1 MKKFGINLAC
11 TIYKGSSYL
20 RNYAPLEVGT
30 GIEEF
35 DNLFYYF
42 YTTDFHEYSS
52 YRMYTTTKYGIMSK
66 HRLKSNEDR
75 DFFNSCATNFNVV
88 LEFGEDSTLETIKEE
103 MAEFQSKEMRLDKNE
118 TIFDH
123 MSFFGLAVMDDKV
136 ELFNEKFKEMK
147 TGAKTP
153 FSYIYSLWNKD
164 FSSYFL
170 NGKILL
176 EDEIEEI
183 KVELEKKQKYFN
195 ENIFEGNPFRIES
208 SIGGHFDL
216 L

>member
-1 MKKFGINLAC
+1 MNKFGSNLAC
-11 TIYKGSSYL
+11 TIYKGSPYL
-20 RNYAPLEVGT
+20 KDYAPLEVGT

-35 DNLFYYF
+35 DDLFYYF
-42 YTTDFHEYSS
+42 YTTDFHNHSS

-88 LEFGEDSTLETIKEE
+88 LEFGEDSTLESIKEE
-103 MAEFQSKEMRLDKNE
+103 IAEFQSKEMRFDKNE
-118 TIFDH
+118 TVFDH
-123 MSFFGLAVMDDKV
+123 ISFFGLAVMDDKV

-147 TGAKTP
+147 TGVKTP
-153 FSYIYSLWNKD
+153 FNYIYSLWNKD

-170 NGKILL
+170 GGKILS
-176 EDEIEEI
+176 EDEIGEI
-183 KVELEKKQKYFN
+183 KVKLEEKQKYFN
-195 ENIFEGNPFRIES
+195 ENIFDGNPFRIKLS
-208 SIGGHFDL
+208 TGGHLDL